1 MRAEK
6 KNSVAESFEGN
17 EKSSEGEVKSH
28 LENQLI
34 ALEKAVKKEPE
45 SELLKKIV
53 ELLRDLAEEITNT
66 QFNSKGN
73 DGLW

>member
-1 MRAEK
+1 M
-6 KNSVAESFEGN
+6 
-17 EKSSEGEVKSH
+17 KSH

-45 SELLKKIV
+45 NELLKKIV

-66 QFNSKGN
+66 QFKCRGDN
-73 DGLW
+73 GLW